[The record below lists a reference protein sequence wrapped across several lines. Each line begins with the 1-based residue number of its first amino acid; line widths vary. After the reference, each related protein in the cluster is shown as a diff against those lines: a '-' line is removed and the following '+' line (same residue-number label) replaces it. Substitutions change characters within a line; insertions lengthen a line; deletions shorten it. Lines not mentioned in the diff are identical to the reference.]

1 MRIRT
6 QLMLALTIAAVLGAA
21 MFFVV
26 ARSVASEERAGRV
39 QARAQLA
46 AHEVTGLLVL
56 TQEYARHFEA
66 RAAAQWRARL
76 ATLQTAL
83 TEQQA
88 EPAAPHPA
96 LKELSSAASAL
107 PALFDRLVS
116 LAATDDEFGRRRRDV
131 LLDQLLT
138 NAQAMSDYAYQ
149 WHSDAIAA
157 RDAEDQALRRIALI
171 APSGLLAIVI
181 LIAWMFHARV
191 LGPLDRLAHATT
203 AITRGELDARI
214 ASTAADE
221 LGLLSRHF
229 DAMADSLAQRS
240 EQLRASEKL
249 LRATT
254 DNLPVLIAYV
264 DAGQRYRFCNARYRE
279 VFGVEPAALIGQRIE
294 DLVGAATY
302 AQHVQAQVEA
312 ALRGEHQR
320 FDRHVAE
327 GPLKGHSQV
336 EYVPDRGADGTI
348 NGFYAIT
355 FDITA
360 RKEAELA
367 LARSE
372 EKFRDILR
380 NAPDAFV
387 GIDARGAICE
397 WNEQA
402 ERIFGWRRTEVL
414 GRELSGVLIPLRMR
428 EAHRAGF
435 KRFMQSGRGPMLEKR
450 VEVTALCRDERE
462 IEIELS
468 VAAARDEQ
476 GRPTANAFLRDITER
491 RRAREEVERRERLL
505 RDITDNL
512 PAMVG
517 YFDRDERCIFA
528 NSAALRIEG
537 KSVDDIARSTL
548 RDGIG
553 DDNYA
558 LHKPYVD
565 KALAGERCSFEGHV
579 VRDGRENYYQ
589 AYLVPDRAA
598 DGTVGGFYLMT
609 FDVTARKTVERKLV
623 EFARA
628 DTLTGLPNR
637 LKFNEALDEAL
648 ARRRRSGAALAL
660 MFLDVDHFKLINDTL
675 GHAAGDAVLIEV
687 AKRLR
692 ASVRQTDLVA
702 RLAGDE
708 FVVLLEGLHD
718 RAEASAIAAKIVT
731 TVRDPLLLEGQLRG
745 VTTSVGVA
753 YRDAGPDVEIASD
766 EMLAQADQALY
777 QVKRAGRDG
786 FRII

>member
-6 QLMLALTIAAVLGAA
+6 QLMLALTLAAGLGAV
-21 MFFVV
+21 MLMLV
-26 ARSVASEERAGRV
+26 ARSAASEEHAGRV

-56 TQEYARHFEA
+56 TQEYARHFEP
-66 RAAAQWRARL
+66 RAAAQWHARL
-76 ATLQTAL
+76 ATLRAALAEQQTAPDDL
-83 TEQQA
+83 
-88 EPAAPHPA
+88 HPA
-96 LKELSSAASAL
+96 LKELGAAASAM
-107 PALFDRLVS
+107 PALFDRFVS
-116 LAATDDEFGRRRRDV
+116 LAAADDELGRRRKEV

-149 WHSDAIAA
+149 WHQDTIAV
-157 RDAEDQALRRIALI
+157 RESEDRALRQIALV
-171 APSGLLAIVI
+171 APCLLLVIVG
-181 LIAWMFHARV
+181 LIAWMFGARV
-191 LGPLDRLAHATT
+191 LRPLERLAGATT
-203 AITRGELDARI
+203 AIARGELDARI
-214 ASTAADE
+214 GSEAADE

-229 DAMADSLAQRS
+229 DAMADSLAQS
-240 EQLRASEKL
+240 NQQLRASENL

-264 DAGQRYRFCNARYRE
+264 DAEQRYRFNNARYRA
-279 VFGVEPAALIGQRIE
+279 VFGLEPADIAGRTVE
-294 DLVGAATY
+294 DVVGATTY
-302 AQHVQAQVEA
+302 AQVRAHVEA

-320 FDRHVAE
+320 FDRYTSE
-327 GPLKGHSQV
+327 GPLKGHSLV
-336 EYVPDRGADGTI
+336 EYVPDRGADGGVK
-348 NGFYAIT
+348 GFYAIT

-367 LARSE
+367 QARSE
-372 EKFRDILR
+372 EKFRAILR
-380 NAPDAFV
+380 HAPDAFV
-387 GIDARGAICE
+387 SIDARGAISE
-397 WNEQA
+397 WNDQA
-402 ERIFGWRRTEVL
+402 ERTFGWRREDVM

-428 EAHRAGF
+428 EGHRAGF
-435 KRFMQSGRGPMLEKR
+435 KRFMQTGRGPVLDKR
-450 VEVTALCRDERE
+450 VELTALCRDERE

-476 GRPTANAFLRDITER
+476 GRPIANAFLRDVTER
-491 RRAREEVERRERLL
+491 RRARQEVERRERLL

-558 LHKPYVD
+558 QHKPYVD
-565 KALAGERCSFEGHV
+565 RALAGERCSFEGHV
-579 VRDGRENYYQ
+579 VRDGRETYYQ

-598 DGTVGGFYLMT
+598 DGSVGGFYLMT
-609 FDVTARKTVERKLV
+609 FDITARKTVERRLV

-648 ARRRRSGAALAL
+648 ARRRRSGDALAL

-675 GHAAGDAVLIEV
+675 GHAAGDAVLVEV

-718 RAEASAIAAKIVT
+718 RAEASAIAAKIVA
-731 TVRDPLLLEGQLRG
+731 TVRDPLLLEGELRG